1 MKLIKNGTRDVT
13 EVEIETGIED
23 ETGVETEEI
32 GAGVEEE
39 GIEIEIEVEGIEGK
53 GMDAERTREHLQNTM
68 TGENTSG
75 CLSN

>member
-39 GIEIEIEVEGIEGK
+39 GTEIEIEVEGIEGK

-68 TGENTSG
+68 TGENTS
-75 CLSN
+75 

>member
-39 GIEIEIEVEGIEGK
+39 GTEREVEGIEGK

>member
-39 GIEIEIEVEGIEGK
+39 GTEIEVAEIERGK
-53 GMDAERTREHLQNTM
+53 GKDA
-68 TGENTSG
+68 
-75 CLSN
+75 